1 MKAPTA
7 DMMNTLSRSVLTLA
21 SYDDRASDLSI
32 GNVLRQSLML
42 ISVFPMLAVY
52 GYHSYNHYER
62 DESLYIHRPDE
73 NLSAAENLLRMLRPD
88 KAYTELEARVL
99 DLALILHMEHGGG
112 NNSSFTTHVVTSSG
126 TDTYSA
132 IAAALASLK
141 GPKHGGAN
149 IKVVQMMA
157 DLKRNV
163 TDTTDEEAV
172 EKYLHKL
179 LNREAF
185 DQKGLI
191 YGMDIRPDT
200 ANVERDGAVLTVS
213 PEEVAPGETLVVK
226 PGERV
231 PLDGVV
237 IEGVSALN
245 TSALTGESLPRDV
258 TPGDEVI
265 SGCVNQSGLLRVR
278 ATKPYG
284 ESTVSKILD
293 LVENASAKKARTESF
308 ITRFARVYT
317 PVVCGLALL
326 LFLLPPLLTGG
337 GWRMWGERAL
347 SFLVVSCPCALV
359 ISVPL
364 TFFGGI
370 GGASRKGIL
379 VKGGTDLE
387 QLARAEIVVFD
398 KTGTLTQG
406 SFKVTVIHPEK
417 VSEQELLRLA
427 ATVET
432 FSDHP
437 ISRSIRA
444 QYHLP
449 VDASGLSD
457 VREIAGQ
464 GVSATLDGHTVYAGN
479 LALMDTI
486 GVTVPTCP
494 HAGTVVH
501 VAQNGEYLGHIVI
514 SDEMKPGSR
523 EAIAAL
529 RREGIRKTV
538 MLTGDSQAVA
548 DDVAGKLG
556 IDEVH
561 AHLLPAGKVEQVE
574 ALLLQTTGKGKL
586 VFVGDGVNDA
596 PVLTRADIGVAMGF
610 QSCKAAIA
618 PPCRAAVAPQYRA
631 FCSADHSLTG
641 SKTTRTRLRN
651 HPSNVKRM
659 RLSVTVT
666 EFFTPY
672 TLRLPYHA
680 ACFNGFQSSGEP
692 LKR

>member
-1 MKAPTA
+1 MTNRQKK
-7 DMMNTLSRSVLTLA
+7 NLLR
-21 SYDDRASDLSI
+21 I
-32 GNVLRQSLML
+32 G
-42 ISVFPMLAVY
+42 
-52 GYHSYNHYER
+52 
-62 DESLYIHRPDE
+62 
-73 NLSAAENLLRMLRPD
+73 LSAALFITGLLLPAGPLKTAALMITYLLVGWDVLREAAEN
-88 KAYTELEARVL
+88 
-99 DLALILHMEHGGG
+99 IWHGEIFDENFLMSVATIG
-112 NNSSFTTHVVTSSG
+112 
-126 TDTYSA
+126 A
-132 IAAALASLK
+132 IAIGEYPEAAL
-141 GPKHGGAN
+141 
-149 IKVVQMMA
+149 VM
-157 DLKRNV
+157 
-163 TDTTDEEAV
+163 
-172 EKYLHKL
+172 L
-179 LNREAF
+179 LYQIGEFFQAYALGKSRQSIAA
-185 DQKGLI
+185 L
-191 YGMDIRPDT
+191 MDIRPDT

-237 IEGVSALN
+237 IEGYSALN

-284 ESTVSKILD
+284 ESTVAKILD

-337 GWRMWGERAL
+337 GWRMWGERAF

-464 GVSATLDGHTVYAGN
+464 GVSATLDSHTVYAGN
-479 LALMDTI
+479 LALMDSI
-486 GVTVPTCP
+486 GVTVAACP

-501 VAQNGEYLGHIVI
+501 VAQSGEYLGHIVI
-514 SDEMKPGSR
+514 SDELKPGSK

-538 MLTGDSQAVA
+538 MLTGDSQTVA

-596 PVLTRADIGVAMGF
+596 PVLTRADIGVAMGALG
-610 QSCKAAIA
+610 SDAAVEA
-618 PPCRAAVAPQYRA
+618 ADVVLMDDDPRKLALAVRAARHTRRIATENILFALGVKLLALALVATGLANMWIAVLADVGVSFLAILNATRA
-631 FCSADHSLTG
+631 
-641 SKTTRTRLRN
+641 LRI
-651 HPSNVKRM
+651 R
-659 RLSVTVT
+659 
-666 EFFTPY
+666 
-672 TLRLPYHA
+672 
-680 ACFNGFQSSGEP
+680 
-692 LKR
+692 